1 MGGEVVMADRMFT
14 TGFMIAHHSS
24 SPDTDVFYDFTPAEV
39 GLLADL
45 VRAARPA
52 DHPDRWGLV
61 TAAERDAFLAWADRE
76 TARRR
81 QAREGAE

>member
-1 MGGEVVMADRMFT
+1 MDDTVVTIGFT
-14 TGFMIAHHSS
+14 IAHHTS
-24 SPDTDVFYDFTPAEV
+24 SPDTDVSHDFTPAEM

-52 DHPDRWGLV
+52 DHPNRWGLV
-61 TAAERDAFLAWADRE
+61 TAAERDAFLAKADRE

-81 QAREGAE
+81 QARALAD

>member
-1 MGGEVVMADRMFT
+1 MNDVTFT
-14 TGFMIAHHSS
+14 TGFMIDHLTKSS
-24 SPDTDVFYDFTPAEV
+24 ETDAFHGFSPAEA

-45 VRAARPA
+45 VRAARPP

-61 TAAERDAFLAWADRE
+61 TVAERTAFLAEADRE

-81 QAREGAE
+81 LAREAGE

>member
-1 MGGEVVMADRMFT
+1 MNDVMFT
-14 TGFMIAHHSS
+14 TGFMIDHLTKRSE
-24 SPDTDVFYDFTPAEV
+24 TDAFHGFSPAEA

-61 TAAERDAFLAWADRE
+61 TAAEREAFLAEADRE

-81 QAREGAE
+81 RARALAD

>member
-1 MGGEVVMADRMFT
+1 MADTMFT
-14 TGFMIAHHSS
+14 TGFMIAHHTS
-24 SPDTDVFYDFTPAEV
+24 SPDSDVSHDFTPAEV
-39 GLLADL
+39 ALLADL

-61 TAAERDAFLAWADRE
+61 TVAEREAFLAEADRE

-81 QAREGAE
+81 QARALAD